1 MKRRLAALVLLAAAI
16 GGGALTYHA
25 AARDRDYRVL
35 LGRGDAAL
43 RDDQT
48 LAAIEAYS
56 GAIAR
61 RPDSMLAH
69 LRRGQ
74 TYQRRGDLEAAARDF
89 QRAAILDGTATRPLE
104 ELADVRYLQRRFHRA
119 SEIYEQ
125 ALRLDDR
132 AARVSYKLAL
142 SRYRDGRTDGALN
155 ALDAA
160 LRLDDQMTEA
170 YYLEALC
177 FRAQRR
183 AAEAQRA
190 LEKAVALSPGLIAA
204 REELADLYGS
214 LGRRGDQLE
223 QLQVL
228 AGLDRSH
235 IERQIA
241 VGQAHARWA
250 ADPREDASKR
260 ASQADL
266 AVLTLGAAL
275 ERTPDQPEI
284 YSALGRVWL
293 DIAQTRGESGALN
306 KALEALERAGSS
318 GAATSDALTLYG
330 RALLESGRADL
341 AERVLQQAT
350 ERYPVEPGAFL
361 YYADA
366 AEQQNRFDAARQ
378 ALLQY
383 GALMGDTDGFPERAW
398 RLATLSLKLKDP
410 ATAVAWVERGLEKD
424 PANAALLDV
433 RERLQKGEQKR
444 R

>member
-1 MKRRLAALVLLAAAI
+1 
-16 GGGALTYHA
+16 
-25 AARDRDYRVL
+25 
-35 LGRGDAAL
+35 
-43 RDDQT
+43 
-48 LAAIEAYS
+48 
-56 GAIAR
+56 
-61 RPDSMLAH
+61 
-69 LRRGQ
+69 
-74 TYQRRGDLEAAARDF
+74 
-89 QRAAILDGTATRPLE
+89 
-104 ELADVRYLQRRFHRA
+104 
-119 SEIYEQ
+119 
-125 ALRLDDR
+125 LDDR

-142 SRYRDGRTDGALN
+142 SRYRDGRTDGALI

-177 FRAQRR
+177 LRTERR
-183 AAEAQRA
+183 PAEAQRA

-214 LGRRGDQLE
+214 LGRRGEELE

-241 VGQAHARWA
+241 VGRAHAQWA
-250 ADPREDASKR
+250 ADPRESDARR

-293 DIAQTRGESGALN
+293 DIARTRGDSIALN
-306 KALEALERAGSS
+306 KALDALERASS
-318 GAATSDALTLYG
+318 SDAATSHALTLYG

-341 AERVLQQAT
+341 AERVLHQAT
-350 ERYPVEPGAFL
+350 ERYPLEPGAFL
-361 YYADA
+361 HYADA
-366 AEQQNRFDAARQ
+366 AEQLSRFDTARQ

-383 GALMGDTDGFPERAW
+383 GALVGDTDGFSERAW
-398 RLATLSLKLKDP
+398 RLATLSLKLKDQ
-410 ATAVAWVERGLEKD
+410 ATAAVWVERGLEKD
-424 PANAALLDV
+424 PVNAALLDV
-433 RERLQKGEQKR
+433 QQGLQKGEQTR

>member
-1 MKRRLAALVLLAAAI
+1 VKRRLAALVLLAAAI

-104 ELADVRYLQRRFHRA
+104 ELADVRYLQQRFHRA

-142 SRYRDGRTDGALN
+142 SRYRDGRTDGALS